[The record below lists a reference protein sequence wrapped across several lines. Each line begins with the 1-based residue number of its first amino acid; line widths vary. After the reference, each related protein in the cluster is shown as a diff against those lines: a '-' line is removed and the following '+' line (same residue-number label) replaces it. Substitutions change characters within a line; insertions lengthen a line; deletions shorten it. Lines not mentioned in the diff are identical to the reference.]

1 MAVATAEAAAAVY
14 GKSPVKK
21 GSDKSSFQM
30 KRSTLRSVCKKQQQQ
45 KIIIIQGRTSEAKNG
60 LFTAKKQSCAV
71 VIMTSKANIAHF
83 ANSKRCLIQ

>member
-1 MAVATAEAAAAVY
+1 MAVVATAAAAAAVY

-45 KIIIIQGRTSEAKNG
+45 KIIIIQGKTSEAKNR
-60 LFTAKKQSCAV
+60 LFTEKKSCAV
-71 VIMTSKANIAHF
+71 VIMTSKANIALC
-83 ANSKRCLIQ
+83 K